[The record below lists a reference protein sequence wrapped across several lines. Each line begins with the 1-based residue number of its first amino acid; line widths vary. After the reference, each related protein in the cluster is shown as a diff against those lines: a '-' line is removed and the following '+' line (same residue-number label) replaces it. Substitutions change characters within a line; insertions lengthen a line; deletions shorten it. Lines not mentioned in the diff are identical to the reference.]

1 MQATTSYKERIG
13 VFEKFLE
20 SIDKF
25 YKDNGKYFWLKSKRG
40 YVELSDE
47 IEKKA
52 SELGI
57 DINIKKRELLSS
69 ENDCFIEIERK

>member
-25 YKDNGKYFWLKSKRG
+25 N
-40 YVELSDE
+40 
-47 IEKKA
+47 
-52 SELGI
+52 
-57 DINIKKRELLSS
+57 
-69 ENDCFIEIERK
+69 FILIIFKIGP